1 MEAVRK
7 ALHAYN
13 IKGAVDKIALFGSGH
28 INDTYLIQVDDEE
41 YLLQKLN
48 QNVFQYPERVER
60 NLKSLLNSTS
70 DLFVKHYRTE
80 EDAYHHHNEDGI
92 WRLTNFVGE
101 GYAPQTA
108 TNLHEV
114 AEAAKGYGRFTAFA
128 DDLDATQFIET
139 IPKFHD
145 LEWRLAQLDDAIGDD
160 LSNRSVSA
168 ESLIAT
174 ANRFRW
180 VNDKMGQLFADGLPK
195 RVCHN
200 DTKLDNCLL
209 LKSDAS
215 FCNIIDLDTLGPGSV
230 LFDFGDLMRTT
241 LSPTTE
247 NELDESKIEIRPAYL
262 EALQESFLSTCE
274 PVLTSIEKEN
284 LLFGGLY
291 MTYIMAVRFL
301 ADFLN
306 GDIYY
311 KTAFENENFIRARNQ
326 LRLAELINNQ
336 LKSAL

>member
-7 ALHAYN
+7 ALQAYN

-28 INDTYLIQVDDEE
+28 INDTYLIEAGKKE

-48 QNVFQYPERVER
+48 QNVFQYPERVEK
-60 NLKSLLNSTS
+60 NLGALLETDS
-70 DLFVKHYRTE
+70 DLFVKHYQTN
-80 EDAYHHHNEDGI
+80 AKIYHHQNENGI
-92 WRLTNFVGE
+92 WRLTNFVSN

-108 TNLHEV
+108 NKLHEV
-114 AEAAKGYGRFTAFA
+114 AEAAKGYGRFTTFA
-128 DDLDATQFIET
+128 DGLGLDDFTET

-145 LEWRLAQLDDAIGDD
+145 LKWRLAQLDDAIKDD
-160 LSNRSVSA
+160 LAGRSKSA
-168 ESLIAT
+168 KDLIDT
-174 ANRFRW
+174 VNDFRW
-180 VNDKMGQLFADGLPK
+180 ISGRLITLFSEGLPI

-209 LKSDAS
+209 AKSDSS

-241 LSPTTE
+241 LSPTAE
-247 NELDESKIEIRPAYL
+247 NELDESKIEIRSDYL
-262 EALQESFLSTCE
+262 EALQEEFLSTSE
-274 PVLTSIEKEN
+274 SVLIPIEKEN

-301 ADFLN
+301 TDYFN
-306 GDIYY
+306 GDTYY

-326 LRLAELINNQ
+326 LRLLELMNE
-336 LKSAL
+336 L